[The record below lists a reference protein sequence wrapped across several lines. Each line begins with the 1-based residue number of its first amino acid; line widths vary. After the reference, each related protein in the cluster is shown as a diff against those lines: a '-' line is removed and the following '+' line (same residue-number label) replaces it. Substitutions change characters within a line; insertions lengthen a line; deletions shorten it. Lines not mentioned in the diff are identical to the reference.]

1 MVGLGKFLRHRET
14 IMSDIKHKV
23 EQIRLHLV
31 NRKDVLIYYR
41 QFGHRVRND
50 TPTMW
55 AEPPYFGPIV
65 GIPSP
70 TGPPEA

>member
-1 MVGLGKFLRHRET
+1 MLPLGKFFKVGLGKFLPHRET

-41 QFGHRVRND
+41 QFGHRIRND

-55 AEPPYFGPIV
+55 GLSRLTS
-65 GIPSP
+65 GR
-70 TGPPEA
+70 

>member
-1 MVGLGKFLRHRET
+1 
-14 IMSDIKHKV
+14 MSDIKHKV

-41 QFGHRVRND
+41 QFGHRIRND

-55 AEPPYFGPIV
+55 GLSRLTS
-65 GIPSP
+65 GR
-70 TGPPEA
+70 

>member
-1 MVGLGKFLRHRET
+1 MVGLGKFLPHRET

-41 QFGHRVRND
+41 QFGHPIRND

-55 AEPPYFGPIV
+55 GLSRLTS
-65 GIPSP
+65 GR
-70 TGPPEA
+70 